1 MKKSHSKLLK
11 NEPVCMCKVGWCV
24 GLGQEGDCLREGG
37 ENFLKYFKM
46 GWNRKEGG
54 GGQKFL
60 KRRAETPLQTMNNFV
75 LLKNN
80 SFTGFT
86 T

>member
-54 GGQKFL
+54 RSKIFKKAG
-60 KRRAETPLQTMNNFV
+60 
-75 LLKNN
+75 
-80 SFTGFT
+80 
-86 T
+86 